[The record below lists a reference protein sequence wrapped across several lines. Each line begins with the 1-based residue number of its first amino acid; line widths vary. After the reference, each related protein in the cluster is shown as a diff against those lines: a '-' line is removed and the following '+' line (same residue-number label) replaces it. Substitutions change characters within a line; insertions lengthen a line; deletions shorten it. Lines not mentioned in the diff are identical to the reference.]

1 MNSSDCS
8 KLRRVQLTGLTCRKG
23 TLRPSR
29 WRTQCL
35 SIVLGLWTWLHSFCM
50 WKATWIAIL
59 ASATTVPLALGD
71 LGCRCNRCS
80 CELVVAIVVAR
91 RQLAVWRCWRH
102 WPKLRQCVQPLLRI
116 WRDSVRILCVA
127 DGAVDMHERKNIRI
141 RLTQMVWFVAL
152 SQLGLK
158 NLCHLSIILV
168 ATASGMEAADARLC
182 VRGNGLW
189 GTS

>member
-1 MNSSDCS
+1 MNSSNCS
-8 KLRRVQLTGLTCRKG
+8 KLHRVQLTGLTCRKG

-50 WKATWIAIL
+50 GKATWIAIL

-71 LGCRCNRCS
+71 LGCRCS
-80 CELVVAIVVAR
+80 CELVVAIVAR
-91 RQLAVWRCWRH
+91 RQLASVWRCWRH
-102 WPKLRQCVQPLLRI
+102 WQCLQPSLLGI
-116 WRDSVRILCVA
+116 WRDSVLRILCVVA
-127 DGAVDMHERKNIRI
+127 DGAVLDMHERKNIRI
-141 RLTQMVWFVAL
+141 RLTQMVIWFVAL

-182 VRGNGLW
+182 GVRGNGLW